1 MGGRQ
6 RIIAYRVK
14 CDCNPLDAPT
24 RAAQVSSPTQR
35 SKAHLEKQGY
45 RVAIVEHWNAFARIR
60 QDLFGVVDLLCL
72 RGSETLAVQTTSAS
86 NMSARVKKIAES
98 DAIADIRAAGWGVV
112 VHGWKRGTNGRYTL
126 REVDVS

>member
-1 MGGRQ
+1 
-6 RIIAYRVK
+6 
-14 CDCNPLDAPT
+14 
-24 RAAQVSSPTQR
+24 VSSPTQR

-112 VHGWKRGTNGRYTL
+112 VHGWKRGTNGMYTL